1 MKSVVVFG
9 QRRSGTSLFSGV
21 LYYLG
26 IPMGEEALPTQVSNR
41 NPKGFFEDRSII
53 KISEV
58 MMRYIVQYE
67 SIDASKEKLLKL
79 FGGQIEKAMNKR
91 KKDCNGIWGVKDVNM
106 VDLLDIYRGYL
117 TQAHFIVVH
126 RNPLD
131 VAKSYADWHKTDVQ
145 TTLSMVMRNYDKI
158 NESMAFENNKLL
170 VSYDEA
176 IRNPRKTVEEII
188 EFLKIQATEEQI
200 NNAIS
205 HIGK

>member
-1 MKSVVVFG
+1 MKSVVIFS
-9 QRRSGTSLFSGV
+9 QRRSGSSMFAGI

-26 IPMGEEALPTQVSNR
+26 IPMGKEALPTQTSGR

-58 MMRYIVQYE
+58 MMRYIAQYKD
-67 SIDASKEKLLKL
+67 IDAGVEKLKQL
-79 FGGQIEKAMNKR
+79 FGMQIKNTIDKR
-91 KKDCNGIWGVKDVNM
+91 KNDCNGIWGLKDVNM
-106 VDLLDIYRGYL
+106 VDLLDVYREHL

-131 VAKSYADWHKTDVQ
+131 VAKSYSDWHKTDVQ
-145 TTLSMVMRNYDKI
+145 TTLSMVMRNYNKM

>member
-1 MKSVVVFG
+1 MKSVIVYG
-9 QRRSGTSLFSGV
+9 QRRSGTSLFAGV

-26 IPMGEEALPTQVSNR
+26 IPMGKEALPTQVSDR

-58 MMRYIVQYE
+58 MIQYIMRYE
-67 SIDASKEKLLKL
+67 SIDASIEKLKQL
-79 FGGQIEKAMNKR
+79 FGVQIEKAINKR
-91 KKDCNGIWGVKDVNM
+91 KSNCNGIWGVKDVNM
-106 VDLLDIYRGYL
+106 IDLLDVYRSYL

-131 VAKSYADWHKTDVQ
+131 VAKSYSDWHKTEVENS
-145 TTLSMVMRNYDKI
+145 LAMVMKNYEKI

-176 IRNPRKTVEEII
+176 IQSPEKVVNEII
-188 EFLKIQATEEQI
+188 EFLRIQVTQEQL
-200 NNAIS
+200 NNAIK